1 MANSG
6 ANALTPSR
14 GTNWS
19 PEEIRTLISIWK
31 SNEIKNGLNG
41 PRNQEVYELMSTRLG
56 ESGCARDSQQIRSK
70 IKKLKIA
77 YKNVLR
83 GRESRKSCPYFQDLS
98 AILGDGSTLRDR
110 PNRKKSSYSSTRHSS
125 RSMVPHRAF
134 RSTNSSSYN
143 SFDGD
148 TDPVAKVF
156 RDGKKS
162 SVFNGEC
169 CLLLFSVLL

>member
-6 ANALTPSR
+6 ATLLTPSR

-31 SNEIKNGLNG
+31 KDEIKNGLNG

-56 ESGCARDSQQIRSK
+56 EHGCARDSQQIRSK

-83 GRESRKSCPYFQDLS
+83 G
-98 AILGDGSTLRDR
+98 
-110 PNRKKSSYSSTRHSS
+110 HW
-125 RSMVPHRAF
+125 
-134 RSTNSSSYN
+134 
-143 SFDGD
+143 
-148 TDPVAKVF
+148 
-156 RDGKKS
+156 
-162 SVFNGEC
+162 
-169 CLLLFSVLL
+169 

>member
-6 ANALTPSR
+6 SNSHLTPSR

-19 PEEIRTLISIWK
+19 PEEIRSLIAIWRTT
-31 SNEIKNGLNG
+31 EIKSGLSG
-41 PRNQEVYELMSTRLG
+41 PRNQETYELMSTKLIER
-56 ESGCARDSQQIRSK
+56 GCARDSQQIRSK

-98 AILGDGSTLRDR
+98 AILGDGSSLRDR
-110 PNRKKSSYSSTRHSS
+110 PNRRKNSSSYSSTRQSS

-134 RSTNSSSYN
+134 RSSSSTSFN
-143 SFDGD
+143 SFEGE

-156 RDGKKS
+156 RDGK
-162 SVFNGEC
+162 N
-169 CLLLFSVLL
+169 